1 MRLPVYK
8 LKLVRSG
15 WMGSPPIDLE
25 HPQLAAF
32 FFHKLIGQAAV
43 EHAAAIF
50 VDPVGQFTGST
61 IISVGDLARV
71 QMLPREILKGA
82 ILANASGVI
91 VSHNH
96 PAPSSSKPSPQ
107 DVRATK
113 GLIGAGSILG
123 IDVLDHIIV
132 TPSASEFTS
141 MRASGLLSIW
151 WPEVGKPTRPQ
162 APTAPGSNGS
172 NS

>member
-15 WMGSPPIDLE
+15 WMGAPPIDLSQ
-25 HPQLAAF
+25 PQLAAHY
-32 FFHKLIGQAAV
+32 FHRLIGQAAV

-61 IISVGDLARV
+61 VVSIGDLARV
-71 QMLPREILKGA
+71 QMLAREMFKAA
-82 ILANASGVI
+82 ILANASGLI
-91 VSHNH
+91 LGHNH
-96 PAPSSSKPSPQ
+96 PAPSSSEPSPQ

-132 TPSASEFTS
+132 TNSDTDFFS
-141 MRASGLLSIW
+141 MRERGVLSIF
-151 WPEVGKPTRPQ
+151 
-162 APTAPGSNGS
+162 
-172 NS
+172 